1 VVVVNVYLAVA
12 ALIYPIFT
20 VLVARV
26 TVPSAA
32 KSRLTAV
39 AAALAASRE

>member
-1 VVVVNVYLAVA
+1 MVNVYLAVA
-12 ALIYPIFT
+12 ALIYPT
-20 VLVARV
+20 DDVLEARV
-26 TVPSAA
+26 TVPSAP